1 VIVKPVPIVTVR
13 DAAAVL
19 PTESFTCTPKIAVPT
34 TGVAPDNTPPL
45 DKLNPTVVSALPPEV
60 TVHV

>member
-1 VIVKPVPIVTVR
+1 MVNPVPIVTVS
-13 DAAAVL
+13 DLVAVL
-19 PTESFTCTPKIAVPT
+19 PTESFTCTPNVADPA

-60 TVHV
+60 TVHE